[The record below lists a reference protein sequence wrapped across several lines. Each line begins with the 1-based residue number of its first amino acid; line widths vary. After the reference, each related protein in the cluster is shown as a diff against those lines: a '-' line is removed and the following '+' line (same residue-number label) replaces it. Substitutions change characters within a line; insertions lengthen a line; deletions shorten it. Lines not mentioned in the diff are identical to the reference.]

1 MKNLLSFEEF
11 VNENNT
17 TPVVE
22 ASDADGMDPKD
33 SAKKSVIEP
42 CASVSDLKPGK
53 EYDVDGKS
61 MLYQGVS
68 DDVYVFNGKDG
79 ADAISMDPK
88 EIEALVAK
96 KGVSPVAE
104 EVPAEETATK
114 PLKEE
119 Y

>member
-1 MKNLLSFEEF
+1 
-11 VNENNT
+11 
-17 TPVVE
+17 
-22 ASDADGMDPKD
+22 
-33 SAKKSVIEP
+33 
-42 CASVSDLKPGK
+42 
-53 EYDVDGKS
+53 
-61 MLYQGVS
+61 LYQGVS
-68 DDVYVFNGKDG
+68 DDVHVFNGKDG

-96 KGVSPVAE
+96 KGICPVAE